1 MKIDYLT
8 VTLKP
13 GSSGWGIEECIHRL
27 FNSLMIDE
35 WLPLFVRKRSDRHY
49 ADIYE
54 LNKECYLKVPTPE
67 RLATQGICLEMTG
80 QGCDSF
86 AVFLNAKGTNI
97 RTALNRFRGACIMG
111 AVTRCSR
118 IDIAIDDKAY
128 GEDKPK
134 LDLEVISAT
143 LKQRAFV
150 SRFRRSQPVVQSEE
164 LQSVF
169 LVNPKQIDEKLP
181 YNEIES
187 MNLKTGRIGK
197 TIYLGKRTSGSY
209 VRIYDKLAEQE
220 VHGHKI
226 EENLTAW
233 NRFEIEFH
241 RDNAAAV
248 FSAYCD
254 CKTDEQFAQFISSVA
269 FNLIRFVDMDRTRTY
284 NATVCSWWM
293 EFIGA
298 INGDKIE
305 IHKPNRNRYVRTRN
319 YFSKSMAAVLF
330 ALLDCDPE
338 NLYTILVE
346 GAKSTSNAKQQI
358 FRDYEALKNLPPGE
372 AWDEVEQSSRE
383 LTGLEYWRCYSV
395 DPEFEENLRKTYI
408 RVFNK
413 DINKA
418 V

>member
-8 VTLKP
+8 LTLKP
-13 GSSGWGIEECIHRL
+13 GANGWDILECIHRL
-27 FNSLMIDE
+27 LNSLMIDE
-35 WLPLFVRKRSDRHY
+35 WASEFKRIRSDRRY
-49 ADIYE
+49 SDIYE
-54 LNKECYLKVPTPE
+54 CLDCYLKVPSPE

-80 QGCDSF
+80 QGCDYF
-86 AVFLNAKGTNI
+86 ATYIEAQGTDL
-97 RTALNRFRGACIMG
+97 RTVLNRFRSLCILG
-111 AVTRCSR
+111 TVTRCSR

-128 GEDKPK
+128 DEEKPK
-134 LDLEVISAT
+134 LDLDVISET
-143 LKQRAFV
+143 LKKRAFV
-150 SRFRRSQPVVQSEE
+150 SKFRRSDPAVKSEE
-164 LQSVF
+164 IQSVF
-169 LVNPKQIDEKLP
+169 LVDPKKIDEKLP

-220 VHGHKI
+220 VHGHKV

-254 CKTDEQFAQFISSVA
+254 CETDEQFAQYISSVA

-293 EFIGA
+293 EFLGA
-298 INGDKIE
+298 ISGEKIE

-319 YFSKSMAAVLF
+319 YVNKSMAAVLY
-330 ALLDCDPE
+330 ALLICDPE
-338 NLYTILVE
+338 NLYTILAE
-346 GAKSTSNAKQQI
+346 GAKSSSKSKNEIKAAYQTLQ
-358 FRDYEALKNLPPGE
+358 NLPPGE

-395 DPEFEENLRKTYI
+395 DPNFEDNLKKTYI